1 MCAQIEET
9 AGQLNRCELQTT
21 ILIIHDWVVV
31 EHESITCVLDTP
43 PAAMPDQVENV
54 KQLLSD
60 HDEEHGSSGSETEGY
75 EAESQTE
82 SCSSDEGDGDL
93 SATLY
98 SPIHTITFK
107 AMGTTKIHGAQ
118 DILLAARDVLDHGEN
133 VPVELIL
140 EPDNPKDNREIAFQC
155 FLNDRWHKF
164 GYVVS
169 ELLDEVH
176 TAISLHEIISTTFKR
191 IKYVF
196 TWTKCDH
203 GFYAAINITKKGC
216 WSSQAVKH
224 ASTF

>member
-9 AGQLNRCELQTT
+9 AGQLNCCELQTT

-31 EHESITCVLDTP
+31 EHESITCVPDTP

-98 SPIHTITFK
+98 SPIHTVTFK
-107 AMGTTKIHGAQ
+107 AMGTTKIHGHKIFFLLQ
-118 DILLAARDVLDHGEN
+118 GMYWTMVKMYQWNLYWSQIILRIIEQLLFNASLMIGGTNLAML
-133 VPVELIL
+133 
-140 EPDNPKDNREIAFQC
+140 C
-155 FLNDRWHKF
+155 LNFWMKF
-164 GYVVS
+164 T
-169 ELLDEVH
+169 LQ
-176 TAISLHEIISTTFKR
+176 SLCMR
-191 IKYVF
+191 
-196 TWTKCDH
+196 
-203 GFYAAINITKKGC
+203 
-216 WSSQAVKH
+216 
-224 ASTF
+224 